1 MDTKEYLLK
10 TASDAY
16 DRLYKGDPEKFNSYD
31 RFYTDSDHRFITKF
45 LKGPAIAAGLAG
57 IAGGVTGAAAHLDHP
72 SASLKG
78 IGTSA
83 ALGAGLLGGL
93 AAGGTLLY
101 NAITEPRDR
110 TKAKNY
116 LNGTPLAGKTDGSS
130 YDYKTRVRPYLN
142 DINRTY
148 LNHVEPQINQD
159 DIAYARAEHT
169 VGLEPK
175 GLKRDI
181 LKSNILA
188 NITAHKNYRNR
199 YGLSGI
205 IDNISENKMYR
216 KKYGLPTDE
225 ALEDEVYY
233 ANRDRTLADRHALAE
248 KIKENPNIYVDLVS
262 PEPGTRDREQLDHR
276 ARLQEQSLFEAALWG
291 PRY

>member
-1 MDTKEYLLK
+1 MNMDTRDYLLK

-16 DRLYKGDPEKFNSYD
+16 DRLYNGDPENFNSDD
-31 RFYTDSDHRFITKF
+31 RFYTDSGHRFTQKF
-45 LKGPAIAAGLAG
+45 LKRPAIAAGL
-57 IAGGVTGAAAHLDHP
+57 GGLVGAAAHLDHHP

-78 IGTSA
+78 IGTR
-83 ALGAGLLGGL
+83 AGITAGIMGGL

-101 NAITEPRDR
+101 NAITEPGDR

-159 DIAYARAEHT
+159 DIAYTRAEHT
-169 VGLEPK
+169 VGLEPE

-181 LKSNILA
+181 LRSNILD
-188 NITAHKNYRNR
+188 NISKHKKDRKR
-199 YGLSGI
+199 HGLAGI
-205 IDNISENKMYR
+205 IDNISEQ
-216 KKYGLPTDE
+216 KKYRMRYGGLSADE

-233 ANRDRTLADRHALAE
+233 ANRGRTLADRHARAE
-248 KIKENPNIYVDLVS
+248 KIKKNPNIYVDLVS
-262 PEPGTRDREQLDHR
+262 P
-276 ARLQEQSLFEAALWG
+276 
-291 PRY
+291 